1 MVDRRSERR
10 TVTGESKDMVEMH
23 RTPFDRGYV
32 QVYTGDGKGKTTAAI
47 GLALR
52 AAGAGLRVFIAQF
65 VKSGRYSEIEAL
77 ERFSDLIV
85 CRQYGRGC
93 WLRGKPSED
102 DKRVAREALKELRE
116 IIQSGRYQLVILDE
130 ANIATWFE
138 LFSVEEL
145 LGLIDLKPERVEL
158 VFTGRRADP
167 RLIER
172 ADLVT
177 EMQEVKHYY
186 QQDVLARKGIES

>member
-1 MVDRRSERR
+1 MKQNTPQHSEDHQA
-10 TVTGESKDMVEMH
+10 T
-23 RTPFDRGYV
+23 FQRGYV

-47 GLALR
+47 GLAVR
-52 AAGAGLRVFIAQF
+52 AVGAGLRVFVAQF

-77 ERFSDLIV
+77 DRFAGQVD

-93 WLRGKPSED
+93 WLRGQPTEED
-102 DKRVAREALKELRE
+102 IQLARAGWAEVLKV
-116 IIQSGRYQLVILDE
+116 IQSGEYQVVILDE
-130 ANIATWFE
+130 ADIATWFG
-138 LFSVEEL
+138 L
-145 LGLIDLKPERVEL
+145 LTVDSLLELIDQKPPNVEL

-177 EMQEVKHYY
+177 EMREIKHYY
-186 QQDVLARKGIES
+186 QQGVLARKGIES

>member
-1 MVDRRSERR
+1 
-10 TVTGESKDMVEMH
+10 MVEMH